1 MATIKELYDLC
12 KKKQKAGEKLGFLLK
27 AFGKGQGFISGATVK
42 FPLQIYINYH
52 KELEWDEIGRENFI
66 QQNLDEWS
74 GGGKKAAEQSDKDNE
89 RVSKI
94 LKK

>member
-1 MATIKELYDLC
+1 MTKI
-12 KKKQKAGEKLGFLLK
+12 
-27 AFGKGQGFISGATVK
+27 
-42 FPLQIYINYH
+42 INYH